1 MTQADAME
9 FFSHCM
15 QLDSQ
20 VAERQRIAA
29 EIQDGFTHRLA
40 LVSKKI
46 GKLGRYT
53 GACGYGALNNMETY
67 LRSLKDLLGRA
78 AVTSEDVLSDSQKL
92 TFARTTII
100 DHPGRVRR
108 AHARQLQQGC
118 GPPSPRFANLC
129 GFVSDWPAQLVTGTY
144 ASCAAPSALLES
156 CHCGIFETAA
166 SL

>member
-46 GKLGRYT
+46 GKLGRHT
-53 GACGYGALNNMETY
+53 GACGHGALNNMETY

-92 TFARTTII
+92 TFACTTII
-100 DHPGRVRR
+100 PAVFAAPTLGNSNKGAVRQAPGS
-108 AHARQLQQGC
+108 QT
-118 GPPSPRFANLC
+118 FA
-129 GFVSDWPAQLVTGTY
+129 
-144 ASCAAPSALLES
+144 ASCPTGLRNL
-156 CHCGIFETAA
+156 
-166 SL
+166 SLVHMPVAQPPLPY